1 MGEDRTDTEG
11 QPERIK
17 RFSLV
22 DVLEPLATE
31 EIDWL
36 SQRTPERTFQT
47 GEMVYAARDASEVVF
62 LLLTGRIRLYGI
74 AAGRDEFTFEVI
86 QAGTLFGEA
95 SLAGRAHPE
104 YAQALEPSR
113 VGLLHLNTFWQLV
126 SQNPQVN
133 AKVMKLLVTRSYK
146 DRSRMSD
153 LASKEVSARLASL
166 ILELLQSEGV
176 VTREGHYRL
185 DALYTHEHFGTM
197 IGAKRV
203 SVTRAF
209 KKLQENGCVQLLRRQ
224 VYVTD
229 LATLS
234 RLAVEGQFSE

>member
-1 MGEDRTDTEG
+1 MEDGRRDIEY
-11 QPERIK
+11 QSKRIK

-22 DVLEPLATE
+22 EVLEPLAIE

-36 SQRTPERTFQT
+36 SHRIPERTFQR
-47 GEMVYAARDASEVVF
+47 GEMVYAAEDASEVVF

-74 AAGRDEFTFEVI
+74 AEGREEFTFEVL

-113 VGLLHLNTFWQLV
+113 VGLLHLNTFWELV
-126 SQNPQVN
+126 RENPEVN
-133 AKVMKLLVTRSYK
+133 AKVMKLLVTRSCK
-146 DRSRMSD
+146 DKSRMSD

-166 ILELLQSEGV
+166 ILDLLQSEGV
-176 VTREGHYRL
+176 VTREGHYRI
-185 DALYTHEHFGTM
+185 DGRYTHEHFGTM

-209 KKLQENGCVQLLRRQ
+209 RKLQKNGCVQLLRRQ
-224 VYVTD
+224 IYVTD

-234 RLAVEGQFSE
+234 RLAVEG

>member
-1 MGEDRTDTEG
+1 MGEGRTDTEG

-22 DVLEPLATE
+22 EVLEPLASE
-31 EIDWL
+31 EIAWL
-36 SQRTPERTFQT
+36 SQRTPERTFQR
-47 GEMVYAARDASEVVF
+47 GELVYAAEDASEVVF

-74 AAGRDEFTFEVI
+74 AAGREEFTFEVL

-133 AKVMKLLVTRSYK
+133 AKVMKLLVTRSCK
-146 DRSRMSD
+146 DKSRMSD
-153 LASKEVSARLASL
+153 LALKEVSARLASL

-185 DALYTHEHFGTM
+185 DGRYTHEHFGTM

-209 KKLQENGCVQLLRRQ
+209 RKLQDIGCVQLLRRQ
-224 VYVTD
+224 IYVTD

-234 RLAVEGQFSE
+234 RLAVEG

>member
-1 MGEDRTDTEG
+1 MGEGRTDTED
-11 QPERIK
+11 QQERIK

-22 DVLEPLATE
+22 EVLEPLAAE

-36 SQRTPERTFQT
+36 TQRTPERTFQR
-47 GEMVYAARDASEVVF
+47 GEMVYAAGDASEVVF
-62 LLLTGRIRLYGI
+62 LLLAGRIRLYGI
-74 AAGRDEFTFEVI
+74 AAGREEFTFEVL

-95 SLAGRAHPE
+95 SLAGRALPE

-113 VGLLHLNTFWQLV
+113 VGILRLNTFWQLV
-126 SQNPQVN
+126 RENPEVN
-133 AKVMKLLVTRSYK
+133 AKVMKLLVTRSCK

-166 ILELLQSEGV
+166 ILDLLQSEGV

-209 KKLQENGCVQLLRRQ
+209 RKLRDLGCVQLLRRQ

-234 RLAVEGQFSE
+234 KLAVEGQLSE